1 MFNHLERRRRV
12 VRNVQLKTNGLSVV
26 FVCVLSLGMMIP
38 GVVLAGQNKVDVCH
52 SEGNGSYHLINIA
65 APAYPTHVSH
75 GDARVGEPV
84 PGNEGFVFDEN
95 CNLVEVVVDEC
106 PCDFSETVYLALAA
120 DENLECYDD
129 NTGVELTVGD
139 RANNGDFFWL
149 SYGNYC
155 VVYNNGFSAPPGFI
169 MGLTASE
176 EEACRQDIFAV
187 VTSLNI
193 PACEP

>member
-1 MFNHLERRRRV
+1 MRSV
-12 VRNVQLKTNGLSVV
+12 KLKTIGMTVV
-26 FVCVLSLGMMIP
+26 SALVLSLGLMSP
-38 GVVLAGQNKVDVCH
+38 ALVSAGQDKVDVCH
-52 SEGNGSYHLINIA
+52 SEGNGSYHLITIA
-65 APAYPTHVSH
+65 EPAYPTHVSH

-84 PGNEGFVFDEN
+84 PGNEGYVLDEN
-95 CNLVEVVVDEC
+95 CNLVEVEVDEC

-139 RANNGDFFWL
+139 RAKNGDFFWL
-149 SYGNYC
+149 SYGIFC
-155 VVYNNGFSAPPGFI
+155 VVYNYGFSAPPGFL